1 MTRVERAG
9 RRGAL
14 LAVVVIAGALAPI
27 AASAV
32 PISADSEL
40 GMFGTLTLDG
50 GATLDVA
57 TGLSFPSPV
66 TIAVAAGDFSTG
78 TATFSSFVFDP
89 STPGSIFT
97 FGAGGEF
104 TADSIVIDFQTPTA
118 LGLTLVG
125 TFSLAGFDDVPG
137 QVVLTADTL
146 GGLFTFSASGTVIPE
161 PTTVMLLGLGLA
173 GLASARRSTIH

>member
-14 LAVVVIAGALAPI
+14 LAAVVIAGALVPI

-40 GMFGTLTLDG
+40 AMFGTFTPIG

-66 TIAVAAGDFSTG
+66 TIALAAGDFSTG
-78 TATFSSFVFDP
+78 PALFSSFDFNP
-89 STPGSIFT
+89 ASTGTIFT

-104 TADSIVIDFQTPTA
+104 SADSIVVDFQTATA
-118 LGLTLVG
+118 LDLTLLG
-125 TFSLAGFDDVPG
+125 TFSLAGFDDVAG
-137 QVVLTADTL
+137 EVILTADAQ
-146 GGLFTFSASGTVIPE
+146 GGLYTFSASGTVIPE
-161 PTTVMLLGLGLA
+161 PTTIMLLGLGLA
-173 GLASARRSTIH
+173 GLASARRNA